1 MPFNGRDNAN
11 LKRPAPSSGFS
22 DFPRVGN
29 HASMSDSN
37 TVPGPRVM
45 PPTVHNN
52 VFHLAANP
60 NATYPLFCGAFSTN
74 WQTGYKEGMPLF
86 INLQHSPNKDP
97 RTTLT
102 GRHQSHNILASI
114 PVLNFYLTIGSSNN
128 VFVQRFVKKY
138 QINQALIPTY
148 PDQAKLDD
156 EIAKEVIA
164 EEVMKNGRKP
174 TDRELERGIND
185 FLRDAAAVKRLKDE
199 LFIKDFVAK
208 WRFMGC
214 ILTDMDVSSRF
225 QKLFNLNVRGRSRVF
240 NLWTTRINGK
250 YERKMARD
258 RVQKGDTLY
267 LTLKKVPV
275 DDTTYLQPDGTTM
288 GIIPS
293 ITEDNMVWQI
303 RAERM
308 THGKAPYAPRL
319 NNGIH
324 REPQLNIVVGRV
336 LNALSKKPE
345 EHFQRR
351 AFREHTQMGHLPM
364 VEVALHTDQL

>member
-22 DFPRVGN
+22 DFPRVGQ

-74 WQTGYKEGMPLF
+74 WQTGYCEGMPLF

-128 VFVQRFVKKY
+128 AFVQRFVKKY
-138 QINQALIPTY
+138 QINQALIPSV
-148 PDQAKLDD
+148 D
-156 EIAKEVIA
+156 ETSQEYRNRTVGMSDEDK
-164 EEVMKNGRKP
+164 
-174 TDRELERGIND
+174 
-185 FLRDAAAVKRLKDE
+185 KRIKDE
-199 LFIKDFVAK
+199 MFIEDFVAK

-240 NLWTTRINGK
+240 NLWTTRINGQ

-267 LTLKKVPV
+267 LSLKKVPV

-288 GIIPS
+288 GIIPM

-319 NNGIH
+319 NGSLYP
-324 REPQLNIVVGRV
+324 EPRLNIVVGRV
-336 LNALSKKPE
+336 LNAISKKPE

-351 AFREHTQMGHLPM
+351 AFREHQQMAQLPM

>member
-1 MPFNGRDNAN
+1 MPFSGTDNAN

-22 DFPRVGN
+22 DFPRLGQ

-37 TVPGPRVM
+37 VVPGPRVM

-74 WQTGYKEGMPLF
+74 WQMGYREGMPLF
-86 INLQHSPNKDP
+86 INMQHSPTKDP

-114 PVLNFYLTIGSSNN
+114 PVLNFYLTIGSSSNN
-128 VFVQRFVKKY
+128 FVQRFVKKY
-138 QINQALIPTY
+138 QINDALIPRG
-148 PDQAKLDD
+148 PDD
-156 EIAKEVIA
+156 EEL
-164 EEVMKNGRKP
+164 RK
-174 TDRELERGIND
+174 R
-185 FLRDAAAVKRLKDE
+185 AAADGIDLTDAEAKQRLKDQM
-199 LFIKDFVAK
+199 FIENFVAK
-208 WRFMGC
+208 WRFMGI

-240 NLWTTRINGK
+240 NLWNTRMNGK
-250 YERKMARD
+250 YDRRMARD

-275 DDTTYLQPDGTTM
+275 DETTYVQPDGTTM
-288 GIIPS
+288 AIIPQAND
-293 ITEDNMVWQI
+293 ENMVWQI

-308 THGKAPYAPRL
+308 THGKAPFAPRL
-319 NNGIH
+319 NGSLY
-324 REPQLNIVVGRV
+324 REARLNIEVGRV
-336 LNALSKKPE
+336 LNAISKKPE

-351 AFREHTQMGHLPM
+351 SFREHKQMGHLPM
-364 VEVALHTDQL
+364 VEIALHTGQL

>member
-1 MPFNGRDNAN
+1 MPFSGTDNAN

-22 DFPRVGN
+22 DFPRLGQ

-37 TVPGPRVM
+37 VVPGPRVM

-74 WQTGYKEGMPLF
+74 WQMGYREGMPLF
-86 INLQHSPNKDP
+86 INMQHSPTKDP

-114 PVLNFYLTIGSSNN
+114 PVLNFYLTIGSSSNN
-128 VFVQRFVKKY
+128 FVQRFVKKY
-138 QINQALIPTY
+138 QINDALIPR
-148 PDQAKLDD
+148 
-156 EIAKEVIA
+156 
-164 EEVMKNGRKP
+164 GP
-174 TDRELERGIND
+174 TDEELRKRANEDGID
-185 FLRDAAAVKRLKDE
+185 LTDAEAKQRLKDQM
-199 LFIKDFVAK
+199 FIENFVAK
-208 WRFMGC
+208 WRFMGI

-240 NLWTTRINGK
+240 NLWNTRMNGK
-250 YERKMARD
+250 YDRRMARD

-275 DDTTYLQPDGTTM
+275 DETTYVQPDGTTM
-288 GIIPS
+288 AIIPQAND
-293 ITEDNMVWQI
+293 ENMVWQI

-308 THGKAPYAPRL
+308 THGKAPFAPRL
-319 NNGIH
+319 NGSLY
-324 REPQLNIVVGRV
+324 REARLSIEVGRV
-336 LNALSKKPE
+336 LNAISKKPE

-351 AFREHTQMGHLPM
+351 SFREHKQMGHLPM
-364 VEVALHTDQL
+364 VEIALHTGQL

>member
-1 MPFNGRDNAN
+1 MPFSGTDNAN

-22 DFPRVGN
+22 DFPRLGQ

-37 TVPGPRVM
+37 VVPGPRVM

-74 WQTGYKEGMPLF
+74 WQMGYREGMPLF
-86 INLQHSPNKDP
+86 INMQHSPTKDP

-114 PVLNFYLTIGSSNN
+114 PVLNFYLTIGSSSNN
-128 VFVQRFVKKY
+128 FVQRFVKKY
-138 QINQALIPTY
+138 QINDALIPRG
-148 PDQAKLDD
+148 PND
-156 EIAKEVIA
+156 EEL
-164 EEVMKNGRKP
+164 RK
-174 TDRELERGIND
+174 R
-185 FLRDAAAVKRLKDE
+185 AAADGIDLTDAEAKQRLKDQM
-199 LFIKDFVAK
+199 FIENFVAK
-208 WRFMGC
+208 WRFMGI

-240 NLWTTRINGK
+240 NLWNTRMNGK
-250 YERKMARD
+250 YDRRMARD

-275 DDTTYLQPDGTTM
+275 DETTYVQPDGTTM
-288 GIIPS
+288 AIIPQAND
-293 ITEDNMVWQI
+293 ENMVWQI

-308 THGKAPYAPRL
+308 THGKAPFAPRL
-319 NNGIH
+319 NGSLY
-324 REPQLNIVVGRV
+324 REARLNIEVGRV
-336 LNALSKKPE
+336 LNAISKKPE

-351 AFREHTQMGHLPM
+351 SFREHKQMGHLPM
-364 VEVALHTDQL
+364 VEIALHTGQL

>member
-22 DFPRVGN
+22 DFPRLGQ

-37 TVPGPRVM
+37 VVPGPRVM
-45 PPTVHNN
+45 PPSVHNN

-74 WQTGYKEGMPLF
+74 WQMGYREGMPLF
-86 INLQHSPNKDP
+86 MNMQHAPNKDP

-114 PVLNFYLTIGSSNN
+114 PVLNFYLTIGSSSNN
-128 VFVQRFVKKY
+128 FVQRFLKKY
-138 QINQALIPTY
+138 QINEALIPRGPTNQELA
-148 PDQAKLDD
+148 DRA
-156 EIAKEVIA
+156 
-164 EEVMKNGRKP
+164 RKDGVDLAD
-174 TDRELERGIND
+174 TDAGQ
-185 FLRDAAAVKRLKDE
+185 RLKDQM
-199 LFIKDFVAK
+199 FIENFLAK
-208 WRFMGC
+208 WRYMGV
-214 ILTDMDVSSRF
+214 ILTDMDVSSRY

-240 NLWTTRINGK
+240 NLWNTRMNGK

-267 LTLKKVPV
+267 LSLQKVPV
-275 DDTTYLQPDGTTM
+275 DDTTYMQPDGTTM
-288 GIIPS
+288 AIIPQAND
-293 ITEDNMVWQI
+293 ENRVWQI

-308 THGKAPYAPRL
+308 THGKPPFAPRL
-319 NNGIH
+319 NGGLY
-324 REPQLNIVVGRV
+324 REPRLNIEVGRV

-351 AFREHTQMGHLPM
+351 AFREHKQMGHLPM
-364 VEVALHTDQL
+364 VEVALHTGQL

>member
-1 MPFNGRDNAN
+1 MPFSGTDNAN

-22 DFPRVGN
+22 DFPRLGQ

-37 TVPGPRVM
+37 VVPGPRVM

-74 WQTGYKEGMPLF
+74 WQMGYREGMPLF
-86 INLQHSPNKDP
+86 INMQHSPTKDP

-114 PVLNFYLTIGSSNN
+114 PVLNFYLTIGSSSNN
-128 VFVQRFVKKY
+128 FVQRFVKKY
-138 QINQALIPTY
+138 QINDALIPRG
-148 PDQAKLDD
+148 PDD
-156 EIAKEVIA
+156 EEL
-164 EEVMKNGRKP
+164 RK
-174 TDRELERGIND
+174 R
-185 FLRDAAAVKRLKDE
+185 AAADGVDLTDAEAKQRLKDQM
-199 LFIKDFVAK
+199 FIENFVAK
-208 WRFMGC
+208 WRFMGI

-240 NLWTTRINGK
+240 NLWNTRMNGK
-250 YERKMARD
+250 YDRRMARD

-275 DDTTYLQPDGTTM
+275 DETTYVQPDGTTM
-288 GIIPS
+288 AIIPQAND
-293 ITEDNMVWQI
+293 ENMVWQI

-308 THGKAPYAPRL
+308 THGKAPFAPRL
-319 NNGIH
+319 NGSLY
-324 REPQLNIVVGRV
+324 REARLNIEVGRV
-336 LNALSKKPE
+336 LNAISKKPE

-351 AFREHTQMGHLPM
+351 SFREHKQMGHLPM
-364 VEVALHTDQL
+364 VEIALHTGQL

>member
-1 MPFNGRDNAN
+1 
-11 LKRPAPSSGFS
+11 
-22 DFPRVGN
+22 
-29 HASMSDSN
+29 MS
-37 TVPGPRVM
+37 
-45 PPTVHNN
+45 
-52 VFHLAANP
+52 L
-60 NATYPLFCGAFSTN
+60 
-74 WQTGYKEGMPLF
+74 
-86 INLQHSPNKDP
+86 
-97 RTTLT
+97 
-102 GRHQSHNILASI
+102 
-114 PVLNFYLTIGSSNN
+114 
-128 VFVQRFVKKY
+128 QRFVKKY

-174 TDRELERGIND
+174 TDRELERGVDN
-185 FLRDAAAVKRLKDE
+185 FKLDAAAVKRLKDE

-319 NNGIH
+319 NNDIH

>member
-1 MPFNGRDNAN
+1 MPFNGTDNAN

-22 DFPRVGN
+22 DFPRLGQ

-37 TVPGPRVM
+37 VVPGPRVM

-74 WQTGYKEGMPLF
+74 WQMGYREGMPLF
-86 INLQHSPNKDP
+86 MNMQHAPNKDP

-114 PVLNFYLTIGSSNN
+114 PVLNFYLTIGSSSNN
-128 VFVQRFVKKY
+128 FVQRFVKKY
-138 QINQALIPTY
+138 QINEALIPRGPTNQELA
-148 PDQAKLDD
+148 DRAAKDGVNLSD
-156 EIAKEVIA
+156 
-164 EEVMKNGRKP
+164 
-174 TDRELERGIND
+174 TDAGQ
-185 FLRDAAAVKRLKDE
+185 RLKDQM
-199 LFIKDFVAK
+199 FIENFLAK
-208 WRFMGC
+208 WRYMGV
-214 ILTDMDVSSRF
+214 ILTDMDVSSRY

-240 NLWTTRINGK
+240 NLWNTRMNGK

-267 LTLKKVPV
+267 LSLQKVPV
-275 DDTTYLQPDGTTM
+275 DDTTYMQPDGTTM
-288 GIIPS
+288 AIIPQAND
-293 ITEDNMVWQI
+293 ENRVWQI

-308 THGKAPYAPRL
+308 THGKPPFAPRL
-319 NNGIH
+319 NGSLY
-324 REPQLNIVVGRV
+324 REPRLNIEVGRV

-351 AFREHTQMGHLPM
+351 AFREHKQMGHLPM
-364 VEVALHTDQL
+364 VEVALHTGQL

>member
-1 MPFNGRDNAN
+1 MPFSGTDNAN

-22 DFPRVGN
+22 DFPRLGQ

-37 TVPGPRVM
+37 VVPGPRVM

-74 WQTGYKEGMPLF
+74 WQMGYREGMPLF
-86 INLQHSPNKDP
+86 INMQHSPTKDP

-114 PVLNFYLTIGSSNN
+114 PVLNFYLTIGSSSNN
-128 VFVQRFVKKY
+128 FVQRFVKKY
-138 QINQALIPTY
+138 QINDALIPR
-148 PDQAKLDD
+148 
-156 EIAKEVIA
+156 
-164 EEVMKNGRKP
+164 GP
-174 TDRELERGIND
+174 TDEELRK
-185 FLRDAAAVKRLKDE
+185 RAAADNNDITNAEAKQRLKDQM
-199 LFIKDFVAK
+199 FIENFVAK
-208 WRFMGC
+208 WRFMGI

-240 NLWTTRINGK
+240 NLWNTRMNGK
-250 YERKMARD
+250 YDRRMARD

-275 DDTTYLQPDGTTM
+275 DETTYVQPDGTTM
-288 GIIPS
+288 AIIPQAND
-293 ITEDNMVWQI
+293 ENMVWQI

-308 THGKAPYAPRL
+308 THGKAPFAPRL
-319 NNGIH
+319 NGSLY
-324 REPQLNIVVGRV
+324 REARLNIEVGRV
-336 LNALSKKPE
+336 LNAISKKPE

-351 AFREHTQMGHLPM
+351 SFREHKQMGHLPM
-364 VEVALHTDQL
+364 VEIALHTGQL

>member
-1 MPFNGRDNAN
+1 MPFSGTDNAN

-22 DFPRVGN
+22 DFPRLGQ

-37 TVPGPRVM
+37 VVPGPRVM

-74 WQTGYKEGMPLF
+74 WQMGYREGMPLF
-86 INLQHSPNKDP
+86 INMQHSPTKDP

-114 PVLNFYLTIGSSNN
+114 PVLNFYLTIGSSSNN
-128 VFVQRFVKKY
+128 FVQRFVKKY
-138 QINQALIPTY
+138 QINDALIPR
-148 PDQAKLDD
+148 
-156 EIAKEVIA
+156 
-164 EEVMKNGRKP
+164 GP
-174 TDRELERGIND
+174 TDEELRK
-185 FLRDAAAVKRLKDE
+185 RAAADGIDLTDAEAKQRLKDQM
-199 LFIKDFVAK
+199 FIENFVAK
-208 WRFMGC
+208 WRFMGI

-240 NLWTTRINGK
+240 NLWNTRMNGK
-250 YERKMARD
+250 YDRRMARD

-275 DDTTYLQPDGTTM
+275 DETTYVQPDGTTM
-288 GIIPS
+288 AIIPQAND
-293 ITEDNMVWQI
+293 ENMVWQI

-308 THGKAPYAPRL
+308 THGKAPFAPRL
-319 NNGIH
+319 NGSLY
-324 REPQLNIVVGRV
+324 REARLNIEVGRV
-336 LNALSKKPE
+336 LNAISKKPE

-351 AFREHTQMGHLPM
+351 SFREHKQMGHLPM
-364 VEVALHTDQL
+364 VEIALHTGQL

>member
-1 MPFNGRDNAN
+1 MPFSGTDNAN

-22 DFPRVGN
+22 DFPRLGQ

-37 TVPGPRVM
+37 VVPGPRVM

-74 WQTGYKEGMPLF
+74 WQMGYREGMPLF
-86 INLQHSPNKDP
+86 INMQHSPTKDP

-114 PVLNFYLTIGSSNN
+114 PVLNFYLTIGSSSNN
-128 VFVQRFVKKY
+128 FVQRFVKKY
-138 QINQALIPTY
+138 QINDALIPRG
-148 PDQAKLDD
+148 PDD
-156 EIAKEVIA
+156 EEL
-164 EEVMKNGRKP
+164 RK
-174 TDRELERGIND
+174 R
-185 FLRDAAAVKRLKDE
+185 AAADGIDLTDAEAKQRLKNQM
-199 LFIKDFVAK
+199 FIENFVAK
-208 WRFMGC
+208 WRFMGI

-240 NLWTTRINGK
+240 NLWNTRMNGK
-250 YERKMARD
+250 YDRRMARD

-275 DDTTYLQPDGTTM
+275 DETTYVQPDGTTM
-288 GIIPS
+288 AIIPQAND
-293 ITEDNMVWQI
+293 ENMVWQI

-308 THGKAPYAPRL
+308 THGKAPFAPRL
-319 NNGIH
+319 NGSLY
-324 REPQLNIVVGRV
+324 REARLNIEVGRV
-336 LNALSKKPE
+336 LNAISKKPE

-351 AFREHTQMGHLPM
+351 SFREHKQMGHLPM
-364 VEVALHTDQL
+364 VEIALHTGQL

>member
-11 LKRPAPSSGFS
+11 LKRPAPSSGFP
-22 DFPRVGN
+22 DFPRVGR

-37 TVPGPRVM
+37 VVPGPRVM
-45 PPTVHNN
+45 APTVHNS

-74 WQTGYKEGMPLF
+74 WQMGYREGMPLF
-86 INLQHSPNKDP
+86 LNMQHAANKDP

-114 PVLNFYLTIGSSNN
+114 PVLNFYLTIGSSSNQ
-128 VFVQRFVKKY
+128 FVQRFVKKY
-138 QINQALIPTY
+138 QINDALVPRGPT
-148 PDQAKLDD
+148 PEELNKRA
-156 EIAKEVIA
+156 A
-164 EEVMKNGRKP
+164 EDGVQGE
-174 TDRELERGIND
+174 
-185 FLRDAAAVKRLKDE
+185 AARNRLKDQM
-199 LFIKDFVAK
+199 FIENFVAK
-208 WRFMGC
+208 WRFMGI

-240 NLWTTRINGK
+240 NLWNTRMNGK
-250 YERKMARD
+250 YDRKMARD

-267 LTLKKVPV
+267 LSLQKVPV

-288 GIIPS
+288 AIIPNGND
-293 ITEDNMVWQI
+293 ENMVWQI

-308 THGKAPYAPRL
+308 THGKAPFAPRID
-319 NNGIH
+319 GSIH
-324 REPQLNIVVGRV
+324 REPRLNIEVGRV
-336 LNALSKKPE
+336 LNSISKKPE

-351 AFREHTQMGHLPM
+351 AFREHKQMGHLPM
-364 VEVALHTDQL
+364 VEVALHTGQL